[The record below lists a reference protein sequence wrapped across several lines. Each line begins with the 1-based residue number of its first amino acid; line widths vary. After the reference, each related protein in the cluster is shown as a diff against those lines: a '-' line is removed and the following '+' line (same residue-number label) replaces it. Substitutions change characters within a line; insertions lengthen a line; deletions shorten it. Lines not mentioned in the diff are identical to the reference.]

1 MRLNKFIGDSFLMIL
16 SSGIAQ
22 VILIITT
29 PIITRLYSP
38 AEFGEFTIFSNIAM
52 ILIPIINARY
62 DLLIVN
68 AKNDRSANI
77 LSQISFL
84 ISLLILLILIPILA
98 ISAWLY
104 PNFILDFIFIIIML
118 FLVSLTNIFTNYLN
132 KERKYKVL
140 SLINVFRAGSMALLQ
155 IIFGLLSLGS
165 LGLIIGFSLS
175 YITGITLG
183 YKTFKKH
190 FNIVRNK
197 EETKALFLENKNQL
211 VYSTPSILL
220 NSLSFSVVV
229 FFIGILYTNTEV
241 GIYGMAIRVLGIPV
255 TIISLGLS
263 KIFMQQANDYYI
275 ERGNFRNLLLKFS
288 STLVIV
294 SIILYVPLYLFSE
307 ELVNILLGH
316 SWVDAITV
324 IKIVIP
330 LFVIRLIVSTVSL
343 SVIVLQKQQLELILQ
358 ALFLIGTTVTFVIS
372 KMLNLTFL
380 NFVSINTA
388 VLIVSY
394 MIFFIALYYFA
405 KNKQFKNSW
414 SKFINKKDVD

>member
-263 KIFMQQANDYYI
+263 KTFMQQANDYYI

-405 KNKQFKNSW
+405 KNKQFKNS
-414 SKFINKKDVD
+414 

>member
-1 MRLNKFIGDSFLMIL
+1 MKINKFISDSFLMIL

-22 VILIITT
+22 IILIVTT

-68 AKNDRSANI
+68 AKNDRIANI

-84 ISLLILLILIPILA
+84 ISLVIILILIPVFMV
-98 ISAWLY
+98 SALLF
-104 PNFILDFIFIIIML
+104 PNFILDFIFIIVML

-140 SLINVFRAGSMALLQ
+140 SLINVFRAASMALLQ
-155 IIFGLLSLGS
+155 IIFGFLAFGS

-175 YITGITLG
+175 YIAGLTLG
-183 YKTFKKH
+183 YRTFKKH
-190 FNIVRNK
+190 FNIVKDK
-197 EETKALFLENKNQL
+197 EEAKEIFLENKNQL

-275 ERGNFRNLLLKFS
+275 EYGNFRNLLLKFS
-288 STLVIV
+288 SALIIV

-307 ELVNILLGH
+307 ELVNILLGKN
-316 SWVDAITV
+316 WVDAIIV

-330 LFVIRLIVSTVSL
+330 LFVVRLIVSTVSL

-358 ALFLIGTTVTFVIS
+358 ALFLVGTTITFIIS
-372 KMLNLTFL
+372 KIFSLTFL
-380 NFVSINTA
+380 NFVSINTI
-388 VLIVSY
+388 VLVLSY
-394 MIFFIALYYFA
+394 IIFFIALFYFA
-405 KNKQFKNSW
+405 KNKRFKET
-414 SKFINKKDVD
+414 

>member
-38 AEFGEFTIFSNIAM
+38 TEFGEFTIFSNIAM

-68 AKNDRSANI
+68 TKNDRSANI

-84 ISLLILLILIPILA
+84 ISLLILLILIPIFA

-155 IIFGLLSLGS
+155 IIFGLLALGS

-175 YITGITLG
+175 YIAGITLG

-190 FNIVRNK
+190 FNIVRDK

-275 ERGNFRNLLLKFS
+275 EYGNFRNLLLKFS
-288 STLVIV
+288 SILVIV

-358 ALFLIGTTVTFVIS
+358 ALFLIGTTATFVIS

-380 NFVSINTA
+380 NFVSINTV

-394 MIFFIALYYFA
+394 MIFFIELYYFA
-405 KNKQFKNSW
+405 KNKQFKNS
-414 SKFINKKDVD
+414 

>member
-38 AEFGEFTIFSNIAM
+38 TEFGEFTIFSNIAM

-68 AKNDRSANI
+68 TKNDRSANI

-84 ISLLILLILIPILA
+84 ISLLILLILIPIFA

-155 IIFGLLSLGS
+155 IIFGLLALGS

-175 YITGITLG
+175 YIAGITLG

-190 FNIVRNK
+190 FNIVRDK

-275 ERGNFRNLLLKFS
+275 EYGNFRNLLLKFS
-288 STLVIV
+288 SILVIV

-324 IKIVIP
+324 IKIVVP

-358 ALFLIGTTVTFVIS
+358 ALFLIGTTATFVIS

-380 NFVSINTA
+380 NFVSINTV

-405 KNKQFKNSW
+405 KNKQFKNS
-414 SKFINKKDVD
+414 

>member
-38 AEFGEFTIFSNIAM
+38 TEFGEFTIFSNIAM

-68 AKNDRSANI
+68 TKNDRSANI

-84 ISLLILLILIPILA
+84 ISLLILLILIPIFA

-155 IIFGLLSLGS
+155 IIFGLLALGS

-175 YITGITLG
+175 YIAGITLG

-190 FNIVRNK
+190 FNIVRDK

-275 ERGNFRNLLLKFS
+275 EHGNFRNLLLKFS
-288 STLVIV
+288 SILVIV

-380 NFVSINTA
+380 NFVSINTV
-388 VLIVSY
+388 VLILSY

-405 KNKQFKNSW
+405 KNKQFKNS
-414 SKFINKKDVD
+414 

>member
-38 AEFGEFTIFSNIAM
+38 TEFGEFTIFSNIAM

-68 AKNDRSANI
+68 TKNDRSANI

-84 ISLLILLILIPILA
+84 ISLLILLILITIFA
-98 ISAWLY
+98 ISACLY

-155 IIFGLLSLGS
+155 IIFGLLALGS

-175 YITGITLG
+175 YIAGITLG

-190 FNIVRNK
+190 FNIVRDK

-275 ERGNFRNLLLKFS
+275 EHGNFRNLLLKFS
-288 STLVIV
+288 SILVIV

-358 ALFLIGTTVTFVIS
+358 ALFLIGTTATFVIS

-380 NFVSINTA
+380 NFVSINTI

-405 KNKQFKNSW
+405 KNKQFKNS
-414 SKFINKKDVD
+414 

>member
-62 DLLIVN
+62 DLLIAN

-405 KNKQFKNSW
+405 KNKQFKNS
-414 SKFINKKDVD
+414 

>member
-29 PIITRLYSP
+29 PIITKLYSP
-38 AEFGEFTIFSNIAM
+38 TEFGEFTIFSNIAM

-68 AKNDRSANI
+68 TKNDRSANI

-84 ISLLILLILIPILA
+84 ISLLILLILIPIFA

-155 IIFGLLSLGS
+155 IIFGLLALGS

-175 YITGITLG
+175 YIAGITLG

-190 FNIVRNK
+190 FNIVRDK

-275 ERGNFRNLLLKFS
+275 EHGNFRNLLLKFS
-288 STLVIV
+288 SILVIV

-380 NFVSINTA
+380 NFVSINTV

-405 KNKQFKNSW
+405 KNKQFKNS
-414 SKFINKKDVD
+414 

>member
-38 AEFGEFTIFSNIAM
+38 TEFGEFTIFSNIAM

-68 AKNDRSANI
+68 TKNDRSANI

-84 ISLLILLILIPILA
+84 ISLLILLILIPIFA

-155 IIFGLLSLGS
+155 IIFGLLALGS

-175 YITGITLG
+175 YIAGITLG

-190 FNIVRNK
+190 FNIVRDK

-275 ERGNFRNLLLKFS
+275 EHGNFRNLLLKFS
-288 STLVIV
+288 SILVIV

-372 KMLNLTFL
+372 KILNLTFL
-380 NFVSINTA
+380 NFVSINTV

-405 KNKQFKNSW
+405 KNKQFKNS
-414 SKFINKKDVD
+414 

>member
-38 AEFGEFTIFSNIAM
+38 TEFGEFTIFSNIAM

-68 AKNDRSANI
+68 TKNDRSANI

-84 ISLLILLILIPILA
+84 ISLLILLILIPIFA

-155 IIFGLLSLGS
+155 IIFGLLALGS

-175 YITGITLG
+175 YIAGITLG

-190 FNIVRNK
+190 FNIVRDK

-275 ERGNFRNLLLKFS
+275 EHGNFRNLLLKFS
-288 STLVIV
+288 FILVIV

-358 ALFLIGTTVTFVIS
+358 ALFLIGTTATFVIS

-380 NFVSINTA
+380 
-388 VLIVSY
+388 
-394 MIFFIALYYFA
+394 
-405 KNKQFKNSW
+405 
-414 SKFINKKDVD
+414 

>member
-38 AEFGEFTIFSNIAM
+38 TEFGEFTIFSNIAM

-68 AKNDRSANI
+68 TKNDRSANI

-84 ISLLILLILIPILA
+84 ISLLILLILIPIFA

-155 IIFGLLSLGS
+155 IIFGLLALGS

-175 YITGITLG
+175 YIAGITLG

-190 FNIVRNK
+190 FNIVRDK

-275 ERGNFRNLLLKFS
+275 EHGNFRNLLLKFS
-288 STLVIV
+288 SILVIV

-372 KMLNLTFL
+372 KMLNLT
-380 NFVSINTA
+380 
-388 VLIVSY
+388 
-394 MIFFIALYYFA
+394 
-405 KNKQFKNSW
+405 
-414 SKFINKKDVD
+414 

>member
-140 SLINVFRAGSMALLQ
+140 SLINVFRAGSMALLR

-405 KNKQFKNSW
+405 KNKQFKNS
-414 SKFINKKDVD
+414 

>member
-288 STLVIV
+288 STLIIV

-405 KNKQFKNSW
+405 KNKQFKNS
-414 SKFINKKDVD
+414 

>member
-38 AEFGEFTIFSNIAM
+38 TEFGEFTIFSNIAM

-68 AKNDRSANI
+68 TKNDRSANI

-84 ISLLILLILIPILA
+84 ISLLILLILIPIFA

-155 IIFGLLSLGS
+155 IIFGLLALGS

-175 YITGITLG
+175 YIAGITLG

-190 FNIVRNK
+190 FNIVRDK

-275 ERGNFRNLLLKFS
+275 EHGNFRNLLLKFS
-288 STLVIV
+288 ILVIV

-380 NFVSINTA
+380 NFVSINTV
-388 VLIVSY
+388 VLILSY

-405 KNKQFKNSW
+405 KNKQFKNS
-414 SKFINKKDVD
+414 

>member
-316 SWVDAITV
+316 SWVAAITV

-405 KNKQFKNSW
+405 KNKQFKNS
-414 SKFINKKDVD
+414 

>member
-38 AEFGEFTIFSNIAM
+38 TEFGEFTIFSNIAM

-68 AKNDRSANI
+68 TKNDRSANI

-84 ISLLILLILIPILA
+84 ISLLILLILIPIFA

-155 IIFGLLSLGS
+155 IIFGLLALGS

-175 YITGITLG
+175 YIAGIILG

-190 FNIVRNK
+190 FNIVRDK

-275 ERGNFRNLLLKFS
+275 EHGNFRNLLLKFS
-288 STLVIV
+288 SILVIV

-380 NFVSINTA
+380 NFVSINTV
-388 VLIVSY
+388 VLILSY

-405 KNKQFKNSW
+405 KNKQFKNS
-414 SKFINKKDVD
+414 

>member
-38 AEFGEFTIFSNIAM
+38 TEFGEFTIFSNIAM

-68 AKNDRSANI
+68 TKNDRSANI

-84 ISLLILLILIPILA
+84 ISLLILLILIPIFA

-104 PNFILDFIFIIIML
+104 PNFKLDFIFIIIML

-155 IIFGLLSLGS
+155 IIFGLLALGS

-175 YITGITLG
+175 YIAGITLG

-190 FNIVRNK
+190 FNIVRDK

-275 ERGNFRNLLLKFS
+275 EHGNFRNLLLKFS
-288 STLVIV
+288 SILVIV

-358 ALFLIGTTVTFVIS
+358 ALFLIGTTATFVIS

-380 NFVSINTA
+380 NFVSINTI

-405 KNKQFKNSW
+405 KNKQFKNS
-414 SKFINKKDVD
+414 

>member
-38 AEFGEFTIFSNIAM
+38 TEFGEFTIFSNIAM

-68 AKNDRSANI
+68 TKNDRSANI

-84 ISLLILLILIPILA
+84 ISLLILLILIPIFA

-155 IIFGLLSLGS
+155 IIFGLLALGS

-175 YITGITLG
+175 YIAGITLG

-190 FNIVRNK
+190 FNIVRDK

-263 KIFMQQANDYYI
+263 KMFMQQANDYYI
-275 ERGNFRNLLLKFS
+275 EHGNFRNLLLKFS
-288 STLVIV
+288 SILVIV

-380 NFVSINTA
+380 NFVSINTV

-405 KNKQFKNSW
+405 KNKQFKNS
-414 SKFINKKDVD
+414 

>member
-358 ALFLIGTTVTFVIS
+358 ALFLIGTTATFVIS

-380 NFVSINTA
+380 NFVSINTV

-405 KNKQFKNSW
+405 KNKQFKNS
-414 SKFINKKDVD
+414 

>member
-1 MRLNKFIGDSFLMIL
+1 M
-16 SSGIAQ
+16 
-22 VILIITT
+22 
-29 PIITRLYSP
+29 
-38 AEFGEFTIFSNIAM
+38 
-52 ILIPIINARY
+52 
-62 DLLIVN
+62 
-68 AKNDRSANI
+68 
-77 LSQISFL
+77 
-84 ISLLILLILIPILA
+84 
-98 ISAWLY
+98 
-104 PNFILDFIFIIIML
+104 
-118 FLVSLTNIFTNYLN
+118 
-132 KERKYKVL
+132 
-140 SLINVFRAGSMALLQ
+140 
-155 IIFGLLSLGS
+155 
-165 LGLIIGFSLS
+165 
-175 YITGITLG
+175 
-183 YKTFKKH
+183 
-190 FNIVRNK
+190 RNK

-343 SVIVLQKQQLELILQ
+343 SVIVLQ
-358 ALFLIGTTVTFVIS
+358 
-372 KMLNLTFL
+372 N
-380 NFVSINTA
+380 
-388 VLIVSY
+388 
-394 MIFFIALYYFA
+394 
-405 KNKQFKNSW
+405 NS
-414 SKFINKKDVD
+414 

>member
-118 FLVSLTNIFTNYLN
+118 FLVSLTKIFTNYLN

-405 KNKQFKNSW
+405 KNKQFKNS
-414 SKFINKKDVD
+414 

>member
-38 AEFGEFTIFSNIAM
+38 TEFGEFTIFSNIAM

-68 AKNDRSANI
+68 TKNDRSANI

-84 ISLLILLILIPILA
+84 ISLLILLILIPIFA

-155 IIFGLLSLGS
+155 IIFGLLALGS

-175 YITGITLG
+175 YIAGITLG

-190 FNIVRNK
+190 FNIVRDK

-275 ERGNFRNLLLKFS
+275 EYGNFRNLLLKFS
-288 STLVIV
+288 SILVIV

-358 ALFLIGTTVTFVIS
+358 ALFLIGTTATFVIS

-380 NFVSINTA
+380 NFVSINTV

-394 MIFFIALYYFA
+394 MI
-405 KNKQFKNSW
+405 
-414 SKFINKKDVD
+414 

>member
-38 AEFGEFTIFSNIAM
+38 TEFGEFTIFSNIAM

-68 AKNDRSANI
+68 TKNDRSANI

-84 ISLLILLILIPILA
+84 ISLLILLILIPIFA

-104 PNFILDFIFIIIML
+104 PNFILDFIFIIIMF

-155 IIFGLLSLGS
+155 IIFGLLALGS

-175 YITGITLG
+175 YIAGITLG

-190 FNIVRNK
+190 FNIVRDK

-275 ERGNFRNLLLKFS
+275 EYGNFRNLLLKFS
-288 STLVIV
+288 SILVIV

-358 ALFLIGTTVTFVIS
+358 ALFLIGTTATFVIS

-380 NFVSINTA
+380 NFVSINTV

-405 KNKQFKNSW
+405 KNKQFKNS
-414 SKFINKKDVD
+414 

>member
-38 AEFGEFTIFSNIAM
+38 TEFGEFTIFSNIAM

-68 AKNDRSANI
+68 TKNDRSANI

-84 ISLLILLILIPILA
+84 ISLLILLILIPIFA

-155 IIFGLLSLGS
+155 IIFGLLALGS

-175 YITGITLG
+175 YIAGITLG

-190 FNIVRNK
+190 FNIVRDK

-275 ERGNFRNLLLKFS
+275 EHGSFRNLLLKFS
-288 STLVIV
+288 SILVIV
-294 SIILYVPLYLFSE
+294 SIILYMPLYLFSE

-358 ALFLIGTTVTFVIS
+358 ALFLIGTTVTLVIS

-380 NFVSINTA
+380 NFVSINTV

-405 KNKQFKNSW
+405 KNKQFKNS
-414 SKFINKKDVD
+414 

>member
-38 AEFGEFTIFSNIAM
+38 TEFGEFTIFSNIAM

-68 AKNDRSANI
+68 TKNDRSANI

-84 ISLLILLILIPILA
+84 ISLLILLILIPIFA

-155 IIFGLLSLGS
+155 IIFGLLALGS

-175 YITGITLG
+175 YIAGITLG

-190 FNIVRNK
+190 FNIVRDK

-211 VYSTPSILL
+211 GYSTPSILL

-275 ERGNFRNLLLKFS
+275 EHGNFRNLLLKFS
-288 STLVIV
+288 SILVIV

-380 NFVSINTA
+380 NFVSINTV

-405 KNKQFKNSW
+405 KNKQFKNS
-414 SKFINKKDVD
+414 

>member
-38 AEFGEFTIFSNIAM
+38 TEFGEFTIFSNIAM
-52 ILIPIINARY
+52 VLIPIINARY

-68 AKNDRSANI
+68 TKNDRSANI

-84 ISLLILLILIPILA
+84 ISLLILLILIPIFA

-155 IIFGLLSLGS
+155 IIFGLLALGS

-175 YITGITLG
+175 YIAGITLG

-190 FNIVRNK
+190 FNIVRDK

-275 ERGNFRNLLLKFS
+275 EYGNFRNLLLKFS
-288 STLVIV
+288 SILVIV

-358 ALFLIGTTVTFVIS
+358 ALFLIGTTATFVIS

-380 NFVSINTA
+380 NFVSINTV

-405 KNKQFKNSW
+405 KNKQFKNS
-414 SKFINKKDVD
+414 

>member
-38 AEFGEFTIFSNIAM
+38 TEFGEFTIFSNIAM

-68 AKNDRSANI
+68 TKNDRSANI

-84 ISLLILLILIPILA
+84 ISLLILLILIPIFA

-155 IIFGLLSLGS
+155 IIFGLLALGS

-175 YITGITLG
+175 YIAGITLG

-190 FNIVRNK
+190 FNIVRDK

-275 ERGNFRNLLLKFS
+275 EHGNFRNLLLKFS
-288 STLVIV
+288 SILVIV

-343 SVIVLQKQQLELILQ
+343 SLIVLQKQQLELILQ

-380 NFVSINTA
+380 NFVSINTV

-405 KNKQFKNSW
+405 KNKQFKNS
-414 SKFINKKDVD
+414 

>member
-38 AEFGEFTIFSNIAM
+38 TEFGEFTIFSNIAM

-68 AKNDRSANI
+68 TKNDRSANI

-84 ISLLILLILIPILA
+84 ISLLILLILIPIFA

-155 IIFGLLSLGS
+155 IIFGLLALVS

-175 YITGITLG
+175 YIAGITLG

-190 FNIVRNK
+190 FNIVRDK

-275 ERGNFRNLLLKFS
+275 EYGNFRNLLLKFS
-288 STLVIV
+288 SILVIV

-358 ALFLIGTTVTFVIS
+358 ALFLIGTTATFVIS

-380 NFVSINTA
+380 NFVSINTV

-405 KNKQFKNSW
+405 KNKQFKNS
-414 SKFINKKDVD
+414 